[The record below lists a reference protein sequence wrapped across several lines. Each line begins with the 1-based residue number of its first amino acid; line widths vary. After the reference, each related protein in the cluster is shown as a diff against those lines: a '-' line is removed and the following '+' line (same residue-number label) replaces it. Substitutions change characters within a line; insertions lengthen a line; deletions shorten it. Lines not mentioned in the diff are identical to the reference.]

1 MNKKILIVAAHPD
14 DEVLGCGGTI
24 LKHVADG
31 DSVHIV
37 IMAEGITSRDS
48 VRDIVKNT
56 SLLEKL
62 HSQSYMVAK
71 RLGAQSLTM
80 FRFPDNR
87 MDSVNLLDIIKKI
100 EQVVDNVKP
109 DVIYTHHGGD
119 INIDHQITNKTV
131 ITASRA
137 LPGKSV
143 KQILF
148 FETLSSTDYQL
159 IDRNNIFVPNWF
171 VDIENEIN
179 NKIEILKIYDSEMRE
194 YPHSRSYEGVKL
206 LAQYR
211 GLAVGHK
218 YIEAFSIGRNIL

>member
-119 INIDHQITNKTV
+119 INIDHQITNKAV

-143 KQILF
+143 KQI
-148 FETLSSTDYQL
+148 
-159 IDRNNIFVPNWF
+159 
-171 VDIENEIN
+171 
-179 NKIEILKIYDSEMRE
+179 
-194 YPHSRSYEGVKL
+194 
-206 LAQYR
+206 
-211 GLAVGHK
+211 
-218 YIEAFSIGRNIL
+218 

>member
-56 SLLEKL
+56 SVLEKL
-62 HSQSYMVAK
+62 HSQSYLVAK
-71 RLGAQSLTM
+71 RLGVKSLTM
-80 FRFPDNR
+80 FQFPDNR
-87 MDSVNLLDIIKKI
+87 MDSENLLDIIKKI
-100 EQVVDNVKP
+100 EQVVEDVRP
-109 DVIYTHHGGD
+109 DIIYTHHSGD
-119 INIDHQITNKTV
+119 INIDHQITNQAV
-131 ITASRA
+131 VTASRA

-159 IDRNNIFVPNWF
+159 MNINNTFIPNWF
-171 VDIENEIN
+171 VDIEREFDK
-179 NKIEILKIYDSEMRE
+179 KIDILRIYDSEMRE
-194 YPHSRSYEGVKL
+194 YPHPRSYEGVKI

-211 GLAVGHK
+211 GLAVGRK
-218 YIEAFSIGRNIL
+218 YVEAFSLGRNIL